1 MRADEAR
8 PAPCAVSG
16 SSDRLPLAAIEV
28 VRARP
33 TERVVFAHAKIVA
46 VMQGRVTIDSPA
58 GPHELAAGDV
68 FVLGAGVWCSAIPAQ
83 VVPTWTLYTD
93 EAFLRAQAARLLPPA
108 ERVRAGMH
116 PTVWDE
122 NTLVLH
128 PGIAVLNEVEPLWRQ
143 MNLLTQ
149 AGASDLAA
157 SRLVGL
163 FADATHLL
171 IPALLHPDHA
181 AVATRTVPLM
191 PVLGRMTAQVTREQ
205 VRQAA
210 DLLREQM
217 AEVWFGGPAG
227 GE

>member
-93 EAFLRAQAARLLPPA
+93 EAFLRAQAARLLPP
-108 ERVRAGMH
+108 
-116 PTVWDE
+116 
-122 NTLVLH
+122 
-128 PGIAVLNEVEPLWRQ
+128 
-143 MNLLTQ
+143 
-149 AGASDLAA
+149 
-157 SRLVGL
+157 
-163 FADATHLL
+163 
-171 IPALLHPDHA
+171 
-181 AVATRTVPLM
+181 
-191 PVLGRMTAQVTREQ
+191 
-205 VRQAA
+205 
-210 DLLREQM
+210 LLRESGLGCIPRCGM
-217 AEVWFGGPAG
+217 
-227 GE
+227 